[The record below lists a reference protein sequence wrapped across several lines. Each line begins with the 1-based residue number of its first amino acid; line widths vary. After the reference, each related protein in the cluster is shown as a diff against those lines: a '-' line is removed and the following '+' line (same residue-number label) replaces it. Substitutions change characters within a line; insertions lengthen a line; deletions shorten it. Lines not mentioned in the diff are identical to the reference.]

1 MNTITRTTQMTIL
14 PEGEP
19 IFAESA
25 IKLTIRDDAAGEFL
39 EVATLGDDCEAGTIL
54 IDPREWPQLREAIDA
69 MMAEITKH
77 ERRTE

>member
-1 MNTITRTTQMTIL
+1 MNTITRTTQMTLL

-19 IFAESA
+19 IFSEQA
-25 IKLTIRDDAAGEFL
+25 IVLTIDDEAAGEFL
-39 EVATLGDDCEAGTIL
+39 KISQHDDQAKPGEIR